1 MVRANYS
8 NRSKGVSA
16 TRRYLD
22 MFFDNLLLGGDHE
35 LRNRFMHVD
44 FERAAKAP
52 AMKKGVGRLLE
63 ALGEDELSAR
73 EIMETLGL
81 SDRGNFM
88 KAYLNPALEQ
98 GLVERTIPDKP
109 NSRMQRYRR
118 VKRLDEDA
126 IYDPSAFRS

>member
-1 MVRANYS
+1 
-8 NRSKGVSA
+8 
-16 TRRYLD
+16 

-35 LRNRFMHVD
+35 LRNRSMRVD
-44 FERAAKAP
+44 FEGAAEVP
-52 AMKKGVGRLLE
+52 AMKKGARRLLE

-118 VKRLDEDA
+118 AK
-126 IYDPSAFRS
+126 